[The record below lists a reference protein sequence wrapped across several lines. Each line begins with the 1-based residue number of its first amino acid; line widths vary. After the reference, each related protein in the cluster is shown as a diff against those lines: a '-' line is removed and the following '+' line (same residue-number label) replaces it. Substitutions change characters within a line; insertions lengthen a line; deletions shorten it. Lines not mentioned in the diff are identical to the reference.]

1 MALKTSS
8 RELSKNE
15 KILLGVLC
23 IIAIAFLINA
33 FIIDP
38 SNTKLKPLKEE
49 ISLLQKQKTQ
59 LKTINLD
66 IEKNEEE
73 LDALKEEY
81 NKASETISKTDRYPQ
96 IIRDIGEMANKSNI
110 KIESQ
115 SFTKPALFTDEQ
127 EKDGNSQEKDQSTN
141 VVSTEGLASFN
152 VDLNVK
158 GSFANLMNFIGK
170 LEEDSRILEIEKF
183 NSNDL
188 GANIEL
194 VYYIA
199 GGQEQE
205 EYDFNSGNYGKG
217 NIFK

>member
-23 IIAIAFLINA
+23 IIAIAFLINT

-96 IIRDIGEMANKSNI
+96 IIRDIGDMANKSNI

-141 VVSTEGLASFN
+141 VASTEGLASFN

-199 GGQEQE
+199 GGEEQE

>member
-8 RELSKNE
+8 RELSRNE

-23 IIAIAFLINA
+23 IIAIAFLVNT
-33 FIIDP
+33 FIIVP

-49 ISLLQKQKTQ
+49 ISLLQKQRTQ

-66 IEKNEEE
+66 IEKNEKE
-73 LDALKEEY
+73 LDTLKEEY

-96 IIRDIGEMANKSNI
+96 IIRDIEDMANKSNI

-127 EKDGNSQEKDQSTN
+127 GNDVSNKEKDQATN
-141 VVSTEGLASFN
+141 GVSTEGLASFT

-158 GSFANLMNFIGK
+158 GSFVDLMSFIDK
-170 LEEDSRILEIEKF
+170 LEEDSRILEVQRF
-183 NSNDL
+183 NSNDK

-205 EYDFNSGNYGKG
+205 EYDFNDGNYGKG